1 MLSTSLTRADQYASP
16 SLSAAW
22 RARRAFSPREA
33 WKIEMDLDSEIVRSK
48 NRGLCRVCLVLP
60 GAEDSDVDG
69 VHGADVVA
77 C

>member
-1 MLSTSLTRADQYASP
+1 LRD
-16 SLSAAW
+16 AALHA
-22 RARRAFSPREA
+22 RARAFPLGLGVL
-33 WKIEMDLDSEIVRSK
+33 ISK
-48 NRGLCRVCLVLP
+48 GVAGWQRVLAHLMLP

>member
-1 MLSTSLTRADQYASP
+1 MTVLTSPIGPDLKHHLRA
-16 SLSAAW
+16 LKLG
-22 RARRAFSPREA
+22 RL
-33 WKIEMDLDSEIVRSK
+33 LDV
-48 NRGLCRVCLVLP
+48 LLLP